1 MKLNKI
7 NQILSDGFIKPK
19 LSDIKVG
26 DLVYYWQG
34 VEGHGG
40 YKSYC
45 VVAEIIVGR
54 PVGTTEIKGY
64 WNRDKKVALR
74 HFRSDGMMHLND
86 IFKVV

>member
-34 VEGHGG
+34 EQEHGG
-40 YKSYC
+40 HKRYC

-54 PVGTTEIKGY
+54 PAGTTQIKGY
-64 WNRDKKVALR
+64 WDRDKKVALR
-74 HFRSDGMMHLND
+74 HLKSDGMMFLED
-86 IFKVV
+86 IFKVI